1 MPSGRGKSPAAR
13 TYNGAVVVSS
23 GGVPGPA
30 AKNTASGAGGTGAA
44 AGGTGA
50 AVSGGVVVAT
60 KPEISAKIVAMLVWL
75 FLAFATTMNKGQKWQ
90 FFISSSVACAA
101 FKVIYDLDEKH
112 PSHKSLVFGVLFLS
126 SVAFMWFDMIAYFEC
141 DEAFL
146 KWFVGKMPELE
157 KVYTFA
163 HKQLKL
169 YSNSKPAAGVKK
181 TVMDH
186 ATFVDVIMKLRNHK
200 SNNKWFGIF

>member
-1 MPSGRGKSPAAR
+1 
-13 TYNGAVVVSS
+13 
-23 GGVPGPA
+23 
-30 AKNTASGAGGTGAA
+30 
-44 AGGTGA
+44 
-50 AVSGGVVVAT
+50 
-60 KPEISAKIVAMLVWL
+60 MLVWL
-75 FLAFATTMNKGQKWQ
+75 FFAFATMMNKGQKWQ

-112 PSHKSLVFGVLFLS
+112 PSHKSLVFGALFLS
-126 SVAFMWFDMIAYFEC
+126 SVAFCWFDMIAYFES

-146 KWFVGKMPELE
+146 AWFVGKMPELE